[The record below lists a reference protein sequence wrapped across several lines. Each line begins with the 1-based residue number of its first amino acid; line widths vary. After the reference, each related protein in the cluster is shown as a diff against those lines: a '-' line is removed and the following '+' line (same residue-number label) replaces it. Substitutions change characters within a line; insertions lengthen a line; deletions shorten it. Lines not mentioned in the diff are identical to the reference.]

1 MDDKSLYNRLLGGG
15 ILCPENICYASNGFY
30 LNANSELI
38 SRDNLMDIV
47 FSKSEVFIKKSVTS
61 EGGHGV
67 YYFNTQNSTRD
78 NLSAI
83 IDEIGRDFVVQEA
96 LTQSPTI
103 AQINPSS
110 INTIRVLTLLRKDGT
125 VKNYSTVLRMG
136 RSGSKVDN
144 ASSGGITC
152 GVNPDGSLKGVAYT
166 ADGDKFT
173 EHPDTKIKFSDIVI
187 PNYAQIIE
195 AVKRLHPLLPMFR
208 LLSWDIALNKDNEL
222 VLIEVNMKYGQLD
235 FHQLNNGPIFGDD
248 TKEILEE
255 VFHNS
260 KDQRATKLQLTV

>member
-1 MDDKSLYNRLLGGG
+1 
-15 ILCPENICYASNGFY
+15 
-30 LNANSELI
+30 
-38 SRDNLMDIV
+38 MDIV
-47 FSKSEVFIKKSVTS
+47 FSKSEVFIKKSVAS

-67 YYFNTQNSTRD
+67 YYFNTRNSSRND
-78 NLSAI
+78 LSEI
-83 IDEIGRDFVVQEA
+83 IDEIGHDFVVQEA
-96 LTQSPTI
+96 LTQSQTI

-136 RSGSKVDN
+136 RNGSKVDN

-195 AVKRLHPLLPMFR
+195 TVKRLHPLLPMFR
-208 LLSWDIALNKDNEL
+208 LLSWDIALNKDNEPI
-222 VLIEVNMKYGQLD
+222 LIEVNMKYGELD

-260 KDQRATKLQLTV
+260 KDQRATRLQLTV